1 MLICVHGE
9 DNKIVY
15 LLMYRSIPF
24 PPPPPQQ
31 SAHLGSLTDVAA
43 LAGISQRY
51 SCSWKVQL

>member
-1 MLICVHGE
+1 ME
-9 DNKIVY
+9 KRRKITIFVDVWIHP
-15 LLMYRSIPF
+15 SPF
-24 PPPPPQQ
+24 SLPRPQQ